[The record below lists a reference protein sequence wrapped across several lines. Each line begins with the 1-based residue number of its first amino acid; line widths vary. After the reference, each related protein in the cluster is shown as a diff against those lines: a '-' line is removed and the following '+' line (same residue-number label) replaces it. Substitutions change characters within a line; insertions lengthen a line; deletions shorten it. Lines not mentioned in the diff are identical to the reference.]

1 MIKNILIIFLI
12 YIISSLLIANPN
24 NIEIFDRTFLKA
36 KKLVETGYD
45 HIENK
50 LIGVTYEAL
59 NVWVFLII
67 VPLSLVISVAIN
79 FYFLWKPGRHK
90 RSLPVMEKNLI
101 KANPYAKTLP
111 SYD

>member
-24 NIEIFDRTFLKA
+24 NIEIFNRTFLKT

-50 LIGVTYEAL
+50 LKRSSSKI
-59 NVWVFLII
+59 LII
-67 VPLSLVISVAIN
+67 ENEILEKKLSDSINSQNQFNLYSV
-79 FYFLWKPGRHK
+79 LQ
-90 RSLPVMEKNLI
+90 
-101 KANPYAKTLP
+101 
-111 SYD
+111 

>member
-24 NIEIFDRTFLKA
+24 NIEIFNRTFLKT

-50 LIGVTYEAL
+50 LKGTSSKI
-59 NVWVFLII
+59 LI
-67 VPLSLVISVAIN
+67 VED
-79 FYFLWKPGRHK
+79 G
-90 RSLPVMEKNLI
+90 
-101 KANPYAKTLP
+101 TLETKII
-111 SYD
+111 

>member
-24 NIEIFDRTFLKA
+24 NIEIFNRTFLKT

-50 LIGVTYEAL
+50 LKGATFSFPEAM
-59 NVWVFLII
+59 
-67 VPLSLVISVAIN
+67 SLLGG
-79 FYFLWKPGRHK
+79 F
-90 RSLPVMEKNLI
+90 EI
-101 KANPYAKTLP
+101 KIE
-111 SYD
+111 